1 MMKPNRPLILL
12 TLVLAFLL
20 AGCAPWDIFDGD
32 SEEGEPGN
40 GELGEGPEPAN
51 GEPVEPEVLS
61 PVPGSRL
68 ARLQAVKTW
77 MYQIQEVAEESAV
90 EALAKSRYD
99 LIVIEPTN
107 TNRHDADF
115 DSAAAVRR
123 IKAGRPG
130 RIVLAYIDIG
140 EAESYRTY
148 WQKDW
153 RPPKGGK
160 RGSPD
165 FIVTADPDGW
175 ADNYPVAYWD
185 QRWHAVVLDLVAS
198 ALDDGYDGI
207 YMDWVEAY
215 DDDDV
220 IAAAEK
226 ANVDPARAM
235 VNFIFYLRNTAQRT
249 DPEFLIV
256 AQNAPYLLDL
266 DDRYA
271 NAIDA
276 VAFEDTWFRGE
287 ADADWDD
294 AEGGDL
300 PNKYPDEYATS
311 SLIRQYRKYR
321 KHGLPVF
328 TCDYCLKPANAKK
341 VYAASRAQ
349 GFIAL
354 VTRVSLAA
362 MTETPPPGY

>member
-1 MMKPNRPLILL
+1 MRMHALRTI
-12 TLVLAFLL
+12 LVLFFMVAL
-20 AGCAPWDIFDGD
+20 AGCMPWDIFGGSDDGEPEPGVEAGDAEDGD
-32 SEEGEPGN
+32 E
-40 GELGEGPEPAN
+40 
-51 GEPVEPEVLS
+51 EPEVLA

-68 ARLQAVKTW
+68 ARLHAVKTW
-77 MYQIQEVAEESAV
+77 MYQIQDVAEEGAV
-90 EALAKSRYD
+90 EALAESGYD

-107 TNRHDADF
+107 TNRDDAGF
-115 DSAAAVRR
+115 DSHGAVRR

-130 RIVLAYIDIG
+130 RLVLAYIDIG

-148 WQKDW
+148 WKTDW
-153 RPPKGGK
+153 RAPSKGK

-175 ADNYPVAYWD
+175 EENYPVAYWD
-185 QRWHAVVLDLVAS
+185 TRWHAVVLDLVAS
-198 ALDDGYDGI
+198 ALADGYDGI

-220 IAAAEK
+220 IAAAE
-226 ANVDPARAM
+226 AAGVDPVKAM
-235 VNFIFYLRNTAQRT
+235 VNFIFHLRNTAQQT

-266 DDRYA
+266 DDRYRS
-271 NAIDA
+271 AIDA

-294 AEGGDL
+294 ADGGDL
-300 PNKYPDEYATS
+300 PNEYDDEYATAR
-311 SLIRQYRKYR
+311 LIEQYKEYR
-321 KHGLPVF
+321 AHGLPVF
-328 TCDYCLKPANAKK
+328 TCDYCLKAANAQT

-349 GFIAL
+349 GFVPL

-362 MTETPPPGY
+362 MSETPPPGY